1 MLRRPVATCEM
12 KLGQTVGDILK
23 ALQDTQQRMAQL
35 QEDNQRKYEEG
46 FKKAV
51 EIANAGKRNN

>member
-12 KLGQTVGDILK
+12 KLGQTVADILK
-23 ALQDTQQRMAQL
+23 ALQDTQQRMVQL
-35 QEDNQRKYEEG
+35 QEDNQRKNEEG

-51 EIANAGKRNN
+51 EIANAGQRKK